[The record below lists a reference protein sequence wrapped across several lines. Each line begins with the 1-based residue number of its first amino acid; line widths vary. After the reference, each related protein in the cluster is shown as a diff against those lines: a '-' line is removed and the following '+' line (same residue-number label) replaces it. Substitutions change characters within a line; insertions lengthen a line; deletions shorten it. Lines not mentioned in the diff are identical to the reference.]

1 MKTTLSPSFFA
12 SRFISA
18 ILTARR
24 LGFFVNTM
32 KRKIIPSKVKK
43 TIWSKACVICGLSGL
58 TQVDHII
65 PIANGGMN
73 DIENL
78 QPLCKQCN
86 NKKNC
91 HKSNDDLIDCYLE
104 NREAH
109 IRKHAWYLSM
119 VNRNHWDGPVKAV
132 YDSFLTRSMKE
143 AF

>member
-1 MKTTLSPSFFA
+1 M
-12 SRFISA
+12 
-18 ILTARR
+18 
-24 LGFFVNTM
+24 
-32 KRKIIPSKVKK
+32 
-43 TIWSKACVICGLSGL
+43 IWSKSCVICGLSGL

-65 PIANGGMN
+65 PIANGGTD

-91 HKSNDDLIDCYLE
+91 RKSNDDLFDCYLE

-132 YDSFLTRSMKE
+132 HDSFLTRSMKE